1 MLGRAC
7 RNEANI
13 KNRQPIG
20 MLYVKDEKNEELS
33 EFYQE
38 IIADELNV
46 KKVIFTQDVSD
57 FTAFTIKP
65 QLRTVGRRFG
75 SRLNA
80 LKEVLANLDGNAV
93 VAELG
98 EKGEITIQVEGV
110 DEVLSSE
117 DLLIESAQKEGYVS
131 QADRGI
137 TVVIDTNLTAELI
150 EEGFVREIISK
161 IQTMRK
167 VMDHIEVY
175 EVGNDKI
182 TDIIAKNADQIKE
195 EVLAQKI
202 IIGSMQGHTAEW
214 KINGEDVTL
223 GVAKVSF

>member
-1 MLGRAC
+1 MDVLLQIVVLGRAC

-65 QLRTVGRRFG
+65 QLRTLGRRFG

-110 DEVLSSE
+110 DEVLS
-117 DLLIESAQKEGYVS
+117 K
-131 QADRGI
+131 
-137 TVVIDTNLTAELI
+137 T
-150 EEGFVREIISK
+150 F
-161 IQTMRK
+161 
-167 VMDHIEVY
+167 
-175 EVGNDKI
+175 
-182 TDIIAKNADQIKE
+182 
-195 EVLAQKI
+195 
-202 IIGSMQGHTAEW
+202 
-214 KINGEDVTL
+214 
-223 GVAKVSF
+223 